1 MSEPLPLSLL
11 TDLSAA
17 LASLV
22 VKVTACVVSVNSH
35 RSRSSGFLWQ
45 PGLIVT
51 ADEALSE
58 EGEFAV
64 TLFGGETVGA
74 QLVGRDPT
82 TDVAVL
88 RIDRPN
94 LPSVPL
100 VASPVTTGAL
110 AMAVGAENG
119 APIAALGVVSR
130 AAGPWRSLRGG
141 EIDARIELDL
151 HLRQNAEGGLALD
164 AAGQAIGMVV
174 FGPRRRAIVIPSA
187 TIERV
192 ADKLKTDGRIAR
204 GYLGLGLR
212 AVALVGSDELG
223 AMVMSVDP
231 QGPGVAA
238 GIHQG
243 DIIVAWNGE
252 PVRHMQGLLRALGP
266 DSVGQTVTLGLRRA
280 GDMKQIPLTIAERPV
295 A

>member
-1 MSEPLPLSLL
+1 MIEPLPLGPLS
-11 TDLSAA
+11 DLSAA

-22 VKVTACVVSVNSH
+22 AKVTPVVVSVNSH

-64 TLFGGETVGA
+64 TLSGGETVGA

-82 TDVAVL
+82 TDVALL
-88 RIDRPN
+88 RVDRPN
-94 LPSVPL
+94 LSSVPL
-100 VASPVTTGAL
+100 AASPVTAGAL
-110 AMAVGAENG
+110 AMAMGVENG

-151 HLRQNAEGGLALD
+151 HLRESAEGGLALD
-164 AAGQAIGMVV
+164 AAGQAVGMVV
-174 FGPRRRAIVIPSA
+174 FGPRKRVIVIPSA

-192 ADKLKTDGRIAR
+192 ADKLKTHGRIAR

-212 AVALVGSDELG
+212 AVPLAGSDEVG
-223 AMVMSVDP
+223 AIVISVDP

-243 DIIVAWNGE
+243 DIIVTRNGE
-252 PVRHMQGLLRALGP
+252 PIRHMQGLLRALGP
-266 DSVGQTVTLGLRRA
+266 DSVGQTVTLGVRRA
-280 GDMKQIPLTIAERPV
+280 GDTKQIPLTIAERPV

>member
-1 MSEPLPLSLL
+1 MSEPLPLSQLS
-11 TDLSAA
+11 DLSAV
-17 LASLV
+17 LANLV
-22 VKVTACVVSVNSH
+22 ARVTPVVVSINSH

-64 TLFGGETVGA
+64 TLSGGETVAA

-82 TDVAVL
+82 TDVALL
-88 RIDRPN
+88 RVDRPN

-100 VASPVTTGAL
+100 VVSPVTAGAL

-151 HLRQNAEGGLALD
+151 HLRERAEGGLALD

-174 FGPRRRAIVIPSA
+174 FGPRKRVIVIPSA

-192 ADKLKTDGRIAR
+192 ADKLKTHGRIAR

-212 AVALVGSDELG
+212 AVPLAGSDEMG
-223 AMVMSVDP
+223 AMVISVDS

-252 PVRHMQGLLRALGP
+252 PIRHVQSLLRALGP
-266 DSVGQTVTLGLRRA
+266 DSVGQTVTLRLRRA
-280 GDMKQIPLTIAERPV
+280 GDTKQIPLTIAERPV
-295 A
+295 T